1 MALTIIWTRRA
12 EEGFD
17 QIVRYL
23 EQNWT
28 DREIG
33 NFVRE
38 TYRFLELLKTNP
50 YLLERSSSKMNI
62 HRGPLNNLTILTY
75 RIKPK
80 MGTIELLNI
89 RSARQKPLK

>member
-1 MALTIIWTRRA
+1 MALTIVWTRRA

-17 QIVRYL
+17 QILRYL

-33 NFVRE
+33 NFVRN
-38 TYRFLELLKTNP
+38 TYSFLELLKMNP
-50 YLLERSSSKMNI
+50 YLFERSKSKKNI
-62 HRGPLNNLTILTY
+62 HRGPINNLTILTY

-80 MGTIELLNI
+80 MGIIELLNI